1 MHRIF
6 GVVLFVAGM
15 GFLVM
20 GGYLMYTEYMASRLL
35 LDWQNILFAAGI
47 CLFGYVLTV
56 AGYRMSSEEG
66 L

>member
-6 GVVLFVAGM
+6 GIVLFVAGI

-20 GGYLMYTEYMASRLL
+20 GGHLLYTEYMANRLL
-35 LDWQNILFAAGI
+35 LDWQSILFAAGI
-47 CLFGYVLTV
+47 CLFGYLLTV

>member
-6 GVVLFVAGM
+6 GIVLFAAGM

-20 GGYLMYTEYMASRLL
+20 GGYLLYTGYMDSRLL
-35 LDWQNILFAAGI
+35 LDWQNMLFAAGI
-47 CLFGYVLTV
+47 CLFGYLLTV